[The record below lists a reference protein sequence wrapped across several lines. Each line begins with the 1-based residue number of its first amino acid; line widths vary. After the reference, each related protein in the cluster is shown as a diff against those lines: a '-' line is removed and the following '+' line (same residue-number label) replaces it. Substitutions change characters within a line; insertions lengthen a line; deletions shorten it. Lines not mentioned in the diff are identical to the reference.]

1 MQPLPFQNITYIQ
14 APQLDY
20 SNMTQ
25 WMDPWSGPDRMFTVI
40 GSTATRQ
47 IALATAIGGQILP
60 LSPYLPNGTYTLD
73 FHGPAI
79 KCYNASEDIRQ
90 EFLTY
95 YITEGDTDRI
105 DYKYVSRIT
114 SYLGQD
120 DRLGFLDSTSPDY
133 SRIWIMTPESF
144 KNRSYLVTECGL
156 FNVEY
161 RMQFS
166 YQNAQQKVEV
176 LHTEYLDGVS
186 WLKWQVRPLDVSTPA
201 DFSTYAAKL
210 AQLGSYCG
218 LMAEFGSILVG
229 DIQLGVG
236 LKPATNTKVELLNF
250 DYDGI
255 GSQELQA
262 KLEELFQNMTISLL
276 SRQQFQ

>member
-1 MQPLPFQNITYIQ
+1 MLI
-14 APQLDY
+14 
-20 SNMTQ
+20 
-25 WMDPWSGPDRMFTVI
+25 GPDNLVSAI

-47 IALATAIGGQILP
+47 TALATAIGGQILP
-60 LSPYLPNGTYTLD
+60 LSPYLPNGTYILD

-79 KCYNASEDIRQ
+79 QCYNASEDIQQ

-95 YITEGDTDRI
+95 YITEGDTLHT
-105 DYKYVSRIT
+105 DYKYVSKI
-114 SYLGQD
+114 SLFFDQD
-120 DRLGFLDSTSPDY
+120 DSDLGFLDSASLDY
-133 SRIWIMTPESF
+133 SRIWIMTPLEIV
-144 KNRSYLVTECGL
+144 NRSFLVTECGL
-156 FNVEY
+156 FNAEH

-166 YQNAQQKVEV
+166 YQNAQQKVDV

-186 WLKWQVRPLDVSTPA
+186 WLKYQSRPLDTSTPI
-201 DFSTYAAKL
+201 DVPTYGDKL
-210 AQLGSYCG
+210 NQMGSYCG

-229 DIQLGVG
+229 NVQLGVD
-236 LKPATNTKVELLNF
+236 LKPASNTKVELLNF
-250 DYDGI
+250 DYVGI